1 MFLCADVI
9 PVSLST
15 GDRGHLSPIP
25 LIYRSHRNAYHT
37 SEQFLTEYVDIDR
50 ILLQHKT
57 IEKHEHWT
65 YKTGLYFLAKVCF
78 AIKF

>member
-25 LIYRSHRNAYHT
+25 LIYRSHSNAYHT
-37 SEQFLTEYVDIDR
+37 SEQFHSEYVDIDR
-50 ILLQHKT
+50 ILLQHRT

-65 YKTGLYFLAKVCF
+65 YQNWFIFFG
-78 AIKF
+78 